1 MMQALAMIGG
11 LALIM
16 GASCAIVSIVSLIE
30 WKGEVDGR
38 MDWQSE
44 QIHSLLKR
52 VHLLEAKA
60 NETKD

>member
-11 LALIM
+11 LALIL

-30 WKGEVDGR
+30 WKGDVDSR

-44 QIHSLLKR
+44 QIYSLMKR
-52 VHLLEAKA
+52 VHFLEAKA
-60 NETKD
+60 NEAQD